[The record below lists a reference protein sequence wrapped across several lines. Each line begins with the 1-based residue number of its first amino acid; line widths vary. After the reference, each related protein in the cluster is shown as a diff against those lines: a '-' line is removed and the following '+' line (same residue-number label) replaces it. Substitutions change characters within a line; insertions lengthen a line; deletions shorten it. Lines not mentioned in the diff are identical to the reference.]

1 MTDNVEQKVGN
12 RIYNFTDTVLPS
24 EVQKILELDFNYGLP
39 TTNINQPVV
48 TIIKDLEGCIDKV
61 KDDELSNEGLT
72 EVKNNLRARGVNI
85 VTNHIKYQRRSNSN
99 HKKNFNLVKNI
110 KVTRNF
116 FKQHEDLLVM
126 RSDKGNSTVVMYK
139 EEYLTEMNKLV
150 GDRKTYEKIKR
161 DPTSKLQNIS
171 NRLIKKLVDIGI
183 LDNIQGKLMRTYS
196 ALAPR
201 IYGLRKTHKPGCK
214 LRPVVSSIGSPGYEI
229 ANFVH
234 KSLLPFVMSLKY
246 NVTDSFH
253 FVDQIKLKKANEDH
267 VLISLD
273 VVSLFTNVHNSLI
286 RKIIIERWDEI
297 QKFVQLDQ
305 TTLLELIDFC
315 YDSGYFVFDGNF
327 YLQKEGC
334 AMGSPAS
341 PSIAIIAVDYVVSMA
356 LTHLD
361 FEIPIIKSY
370 VDDLFAVVPKDKVD
384 IILDVF
390 NSVDKDIQFTLEV
403 ENNGKLPFLDILIE
417 RSEDGDLITS
427 WFKKP
432 YSSGRILNFN
442 SNHPLSQK
450 LGVAKGFLNRAMRL
464 SHVNKTKE
472 SIRMVR
478 KLLSSNNY
486 PNKVISKCEKIVSE
500 RIKNNIRSNNV
511 NKNWSFSRFPYIKGL
526 SPRLG
531 SLFRHTNCKLV
542 FYNVFKVKDLFSR
555 PKDKVKKEDRSGLVY
570 RIPCSCGK
578 WYVGQTRQKL
588 KARVRQHK
596 LDCRPKKFTKN
607 NKTALA
613 EHHFVEDGHNFQ
625 FDDVEILDL
634 EKNYIKRNLSEMIFI
649 KAMNCV
655 NFRSDTQNLSTIYS
669 DLINEVKDLVKS

>member
-1 MTDNVEQKVGN
+1 MQSTSCLGLECTTPKEPRCQNKAALQSTA
-12 RIYNFTDTVLPS
+12 RIPVRQP
-24 EVQKILELDFNYGLP
+24 
-39 TTNINQPVV
+39 INEYP
-48 TIIKDLEGCIDKV
+48 
-61 KDDELSNEGLT
+61 
-72 EVKNNLRARGVNI
+72 LRG
-85 VTNHIKYQRRSNSN
+85 Y
-99 HKKNFNLVKNI
+99 
-110 KVTRNF
+110 
-116 FKQHEDLLVM
+116 
-126 RSDKGNSTVVMYK
+126 
-139 EEYLTEMNKLV
+139 
-150 GDRKTYEKIKR
+150 TY
-161 DPTSKLQNIS
+161 D
-171 NRLIKKLVDIGI
+171 
-183 LDNIQGKLMRTYS
+183 Y
-196 ALAPR
+196 
-201 IYGLRKTHKPGCK
+201 
-214 LRPVVSSIGSPGYEI
+214 
-229 ANFVH
+229 
-234 KSLLPFVMSLKY
+234 
-246 NVTDSFH
+246 DSH
-253 FVDQIKLKKANEDH
+253 
-267 VLISLD
+267 
-273 VVSLFTNVHNSLI
+273 LI

-297 QKFVQLDQ
+297 QEFVQLDQ
-305 TTLLELIDFC
+305 TTLLELIDVC

-334 AMGSPAS
+334 DMGSPAS

-384 IILDVF
+384 SILDVF

-450 LGVAKGFLNRAMRL
+450 LGVVKGFLNRAMRL

-478 KLLSSNNY
+478 RLLSSNNY

-500 RIKNNIRSNNV
+500 RIRNNIRSNNV
-511 NKNWSFSRFPYIKGL
+511 NRNWSFSRFPYIKGL

-555 PKDKVKKEDRSGLVY
+555 LKDKVEKEDRSGLVY

-588 KARVRQHK
+588 KTRVRQHK
-596 LDCRPKKFTKN
+596 LDCRPEKSIKN

-625 FDDVEILDL
+625 FEDVEILDL
-634 EKNYIKRNLSEMIFI
+634 EKNYMKRNLSEMIFI
-649 KAMNCV
+649 KAINCV
-655 NFRSDTQNLSTIYS
+655 NVRCDTQNLSTIYS
-669 DLINEVKDLVKS
+669 DLINDVKDLVKS

>member
-24 EVQKILELDFNYGLP
+24 VVQKILDLDFNYGLP

-61 KDDELSNEGLT
+61 KDDKLSNEGLT
-72 EVKNNLRARGVNI
+72 EVRNNLRARGVNI

-116 FKQHEDLLVM
+116 FKQHEYLLVM

-150 GDRKTYEKIKR
+150 GDRKTYEKIKG

-183 LDNIQGKLMRTYS
+183 LDNIEGKLMRTHS

-229 ANFVH
+229 AKFVH

-253 FVDQIKLKKANEDH
+253 FLDQIKLKK
-267 VLISLD
+267 
-273 VVSLFTNVHNSLI
+273 
-286 RKIIIERWDEI
+286 
-297 QKFVQLDQ
+297 
-305 TTLLELIDFC
+305 
-315 YDSGYFVFDGNF
+315 
-327 YLQKEGC
+327 KEGC

-384 IILDVF
+384 SILDVF

-432 YSSGRILNFN
+432 YSSRRILNFN
-442 SNHPLSQK
+442 SNHSLSQK
-450 LGVAKGFLNRAMRL
+450 LGVVKGFLNRAMRL

-478 KLLSSNNY
+478 RLLSSNNY

-500 RIKNNIRSNNV
+500 RIRNNIRSNNV
-511 NKNWSFSRFPYIKGL
+511 NRNWSFSRFPYIKGL
-526 SPRLG
+526 SPRLA

-555 PKDKVKKEDRSGLVY
+555 LKDKVEREDRSGLVY

-578 WYVGQTRQKL
+578 WYVGQTGQKL

-596 LDCRPKKFTKN
+596 LDYRPEKSIKN

-613 EHHFVEDGHNFQ
+613 EHHFAEDGHNFQ
-625 FDDVEILDL
+625 FEDVEISDL
-634 EKNYIKRNLSEMIFI
+634 EKNYMKRNLSEMIFI

-669 DLINEVKDLVKS
+669 DLINDVKDLVKS